1 VSTLPLLATTLFGE
15 TAVLKNRIKV
25 HVIQIYNMY
34 YLYSGLS
41 GSGFTNQL
49 FNIITG
55 IIIAYIHREKV
66 VVIDKFIND
75 ITNDN
80 YTPIS
85 EIINLTA
92 LNVFLKE
99 NLDIITVDRSNIN
112 FEIIHVKFGT
122 ELIQVDI
129 TDHILKKYYDS
140 SNNKL
145 CINKDSVFRNV
156 YGDPCPGIFKR
167 LFFKYKING
176 YGIEEIYGEKLQK
189 DIIVDFDSPYNFNL
203 GDIAFNNPLFESIL
217 SIIEYN
223 PEFTLNAEMV
233 LKEIDM
239 DKKINVIHLRVED
252 DAIKYWSKQNNMS
265 QEDYKAYIENKYIGL
280 IQKYIS
286 REDNTIILSHSKS
299 NSVIDFLNQNNFTY
313 MYVHKFY
320 DDREKNA
327 IVDLLVSKCCNN
339 IFIGNYNMFKLNGST
354 FSYYVSR
361 SIQNN
366 ITRVCIDPD
375 NILLS
380 ERVSYKL

>member
-1 VSTLPLLATTLFGE
+1 
-15 TAVLKNRIKV
+15 
-25 HVIQIYNMY
+25 MY

-99 NLDIITVDRSNIN
+99 NLDIITVDRSIIS
-112 FEIIHVKFGT
+112 FEIIHVKYGT
-122 ELIQVDI
+122 ELIQVDL

-145 CINKDSVFRNV
+145 CINKGCVFKNV
-156 YGDPCPGIFKR
+156 YGDPCPEICKR

-176 YGIEEIYGEKLQK
+176 YVIEEIYSENLQK